1 MQMVFSN
8 NGTGKRPAPPLI
20 KPFIQPENVQVPV
33 QTPIM
38 NSYIILNN
46 QGMLQRVQPTSNC
59 KSCGK

>member
-20 KPFIQPENVQVPV
+20 KPNILPDVAQIQK
-33 QTPIM
+33 PIM
-38 NSYIILNN
+38 DSYTILNKY
-46 QGMLQRVQPTSNC
+46 GMIERAQITSNC